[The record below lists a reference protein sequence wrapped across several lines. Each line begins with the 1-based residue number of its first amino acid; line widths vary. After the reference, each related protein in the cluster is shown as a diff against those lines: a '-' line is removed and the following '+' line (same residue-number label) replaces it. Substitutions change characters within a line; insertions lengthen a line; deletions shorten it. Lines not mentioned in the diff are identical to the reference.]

1 MIHTVKLGKEFVLVS
16 ENKVGSL
23 SRVAAVLA
31 DRGIDILAISA
42 QAAGGVAFI
51 NLVTDDA
58 LRTKDLFTKHEFKAQ
73 ENKVLLVEVEDKPGV
88 LMRITQKLV
97 AKKIDIL
104 NLYASA
110 PSSYGPCLLVLS
122 TDNDQK
128 ALVTLRNK

>member
-1 MIHTVKLGKEFVLVS
+1 MVQSVKVGKEFVLVS

-23 SRVAAVLA
+23 SKVTAVLA
-31 DRGIDILAISA
+31 DRGINILAISA
-42 QAAGGVAFI
+42 QAAGGVAFV

-58 LRTKDLFTKHEFKAQ
+58 LRTKDLFAKHEFKAQ
-73 ENKVLLVEVEDKPGV
+73 ENRVLLVEVVDRPGV
-88 LMRITQKLV
+88 LMGITRKLA

-110 PSSYGPCLLVLS
+110 PASYGPCLLVLS

-128 ALVTLRNK
+128 ALVTLRGK